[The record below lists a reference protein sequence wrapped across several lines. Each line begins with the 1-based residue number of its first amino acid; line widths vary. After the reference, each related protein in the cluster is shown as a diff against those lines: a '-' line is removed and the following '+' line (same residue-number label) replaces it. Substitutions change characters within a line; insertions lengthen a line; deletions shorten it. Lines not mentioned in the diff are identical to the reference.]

1 MVALFVVTA
10 GIIVIVVAAVSRV
23 WTEYSDPALR
33 WTAVGGALAGGAFLT
48 AILGVPAAVYQL
60 LTVEQEVARF
70 TTVTEAEKKL
80 LRQLD
85 RGLVVAELVHAGPDG
100 GSLLDY
106 AVETLQDED
115 APTDFQDWVDQTAG
129 VIAEIADETEVRLFR
144 FTARRVQPADQIGP
158 KISYLRNDL
167 WPKVRAGYWAETG
180 KAKSELAKPKD
191 RKG

>member
-1 MVALFVVTA
+1 MVALLLVAT
-10 GIIVIVVAAVSRV
+10 GILLLVVAAVWRV

-33 WTAVGGALAGGAFLT
+33 WTAVGGVLAGGAFLT
-48 AILGVPAAVYQL
+48 AIVGVPAAVYQL
-60 LTVEQEVARF
+60 FTVEQEVARF

-100 GSLLDY
+100 GNLLDY
-106 AVETLQDED
+106 AVDTLQDED
-115 APTDFQDWVDQTAG
+115 APTDFHGWVDQTAS

-144 FTARRVQPADQIGP
+144 FTARQVQPADQVGP

-167 WPKVRAGYWAETG
+167 WPKVRAGYWADAG
-180 KAKSELAKPKD
+180 KTKTQLAKPKD